1 MLDRNAMAQL
11 KGLREELEAQNER
24 TEATI
29 KGTQHRYGFAVTA
42 DGREIFIPPEEML
55 KVLPGDRAA
64 ICIRPAAPIKGK
76 KDKGGRTVAEI
87 ERLIETSL
95 DHFVGHVV
103 QKGKATF
110 VVPDIPGLSRWLFI
124 PPHARNGVAAGDLV
138 ACALLRHPIK
148 DGKPSAKV
156 LERLG
161 DEHTPGVENRYC
173 AARAGLPEPWTDKTA
188 EPLVIAAQAIDPL
201 TDTSRL
207 DLTHL
212 SFVSIDAARTVD
224 IDDALH
230 AEVTQAGWQLSVAV
244 ADPTAYLA
252 GIETLPEQLAQRGAS
267 VYFHGDMIAMLPEAI
282 SQGLCALAEDVARP
296 ALVCQMQVTDA
307 GEISEFSFH
316 KAVVRSRAKLAY
328 AAVDRYVTGNSDEL
342 IAHTNPL
349 EALVQVYRTL
359 RGRREAE
366 ELVMEERREYRW
378 ILGEDKQ
385 IAEVDNFEKLA
396 SQHLVEE
403 CMIAANKCAAQ
414 FLQAAKAPGPFVVH
428 RGFRADRLDEAKT
441 FFEKHRPALKDAP
454 LDTVAGYRTILADL
468 AQEDHGQPL
477 REMVNRLL
485 ARATLTQKPGPHMGL
500 ATEAYTNFTSPLRKA
515 LDFFVHLQITACL
528 AGNSAASYPVNRL
541 ADITRA
547 IGRGREAVAAADRRL
562 SARYL
567 IKLKKAGQHRFSGH
581 VSHISSSGFT
591 VKLDE
596 NGLEGLVDLRPEKEK
611 FSFDKW
617 TMSLTSTTRRFQL
630 MQSVEVDFVDAPA
643 EGDFLALF
651 KLAEGCGLK
660 PQKETAAEAF
670 AKTIAQATTASEQTA
685 KRETTPIP
693 QSQSASDAA
702 TTPDPVAA
710 DREEA
715 EATSQANTD
724 ATDNTATLNEGD
736 GPVTPTPPQ

>member
-1 MLDRNAMAQL
+1 MLDHNAMAQL

-42 DGREIFIPPEEML
+42 DGREIFIPPDEML
-55 KVLPGDRAA
+55 KVLPGDKAA
-64 ICIRPAAPIKGK
+64 ICIRPATPAKGK
-76 KDKGGRTVAEI
+76 KDKPGRTVADI
-87 ERLIETSL
+87 ERLIETGL
-95 DHFVGHVV
+95 DNFVGRIV

-124 PPHARNGVAAGDLV
+124 PHHARSGVTSGDLV

-161 DEHTPGVENRYC
+161 DEMTPGVENRYC
-173 AARAGLPEPWTDKTA
+173 AARAGLPQLWSDKA
-188 EPLVIAAQAIDPL
+188 AHALVSAAQKVDPL
-201 TDTSRL
+201 ADSSRL

-230 AEVTQAGWQLSVAV
+230 AEVTQAGWQLTVAV
-244 ADPTAYLA
+244 ADPTTYLA
-252 GIETLPEQLAQRGAS
+252 GVETLAEQLAQRGSS
-267 VYFHGDMIAMLPEAI
+267 VYFHGDMIPMLPVAI
-282 SQGLCALAEDVARP
+282 SQGLCALAEDVPRP
-296 ALVCQMQVTDA
+296 ALVCQMQVTESGA
-307 GEISEFSFH
+307 ISDFSFQ
-316 KAVVRSRAKLAY
+316 KAVIRSRAKLAY

-359 RGRREAE
+359 RARREAQ

-385 IAEVDNFEKLA
+385 IADVDSFEKLA

-414 FLQAAKAPGPFVVH
+414 FLKATNAPGPFVVH
-428 RGFRADRLDEAKT
+428 RGFRGDRLEEART
-441 FFEKHRPALKDAP
+441 FLEKYRPSLKETP
-454 LDTVAGYRTILADL
+454 LDTVAGYRSVLADL
-468 AQEDHGQPL
+468 SQGDHGQPL

-485 ARATLTQKPGPHMGL
+485 SRANLTDKSGPHMGL

-515 LDFFVHLQITACL
+515 LDFFVHLQISACL
-528 AGNSAASYPVNRL
+528 AGNTSANYPVNRL

-547 IGRGREAVAAADRRL
+547 IGRGREAVNAADRRL
-562 SARYL
+562 TARYL
-567 IKLKKAGQHRFSGH
+567 LKLKKDGQQRFSGH
-581 VSHISSSGFT
+581 VSRITSSGFT
-591 VKLDE
+591 VKLED

-617 TMSLTSTTRRFQL
+617 TMSLTSATRRFQL
-630 MQSVEVDFVDAPA
+630 RQSVEVDFTDAPA
-643 EGDFLALF
+643 ESDFLALF
-651 KLAEGCGLK
+651 KLTEGCGLK
-660 PQKETAAEAF
+660 PQKETPAEAF
-670 AKTIAQATTASEQTA
+670 AKTIARATTTSGQQAAPESAATPHTDSSPEAVAASESKPESTA
-685 KRETTPIP
+685 EDKAKSE
-693 QSQSASDAA
+693 AKVEDAA
-702 TTPDPVAA
+702 EAPAPSEPDSAASPITP
-710 DREEA
+710 
-715 EATSQANTD
+715 Q
-724 ATDNTATLNEGD
+724 
-736 GPVTPTPPQ
+736 